1 MGEYKLTFLY
11 KRGLDHKTR
20 NVIVLFVILVLIVV
34 IAILIGNKMK
44 ANREELL
51 AHNAELQLELS
62 NIMAEL
68 ATEES
73 LREQLAELKEEQF
86 LSDKLMPDYNN
97 TTITLSY
104 IFDIFQKYS
113 TNFHF
118 NYRLVNT
125 GEVEGDEDV
134 HFIRYN
140 MTGQAYINLL
150 YVFLDQLER
159 QPAFYTIETIELGT
173 QPPEERGKVSFNID
187 FKAYYANDGAVPHE
201 DVALKNLRER
211 RLVYNIFYPRIHQ
224 PMDSEELRE
233 KLDISEIM
241 VVGMT
246 QERIFIRNRRTG
258 NIQVMYPGD
267 EIRYG
272 SLIEID
278 WINQEVVFR
287 ISPTGLAEEIRL
299 QIEAQ

>member
-1 MGEYKLTFLY
+1 
-11 KRGLDHKTR
+11 
-20 NVIVLFVILVLIVV
+20 
-34 IAILIGNKMK
+34 
-44 ANREELL
+44 
-51 AHNAELQLELS
+51 
-62 NIMAEL
+62 MAEL

-73 LREQLAELKEEQF
+73 LREQLEELKEEQF
-86 LSDKLMPDYNN
+86 LSDKLMPDFNN

-118 NYRLVNT
+118 NYMMDHT
-125 GEVEGDEDV
+125 GVVEEDEDV
-134 HFIRYN
+134 HFILYN
-140 MTGQAYINLL
+140 MSGYAYINLL

-159 QPAFYTIETIELGT
+159 QPAFYTIEKIELGT
-173 QPPEERGKVSFNID
+173 QPPEEQGKVSFNID
-187 FKAYYANDGAVPHE
+187 FKAYYAKDGAVPHE
-201 DVALKNLRER
+201 EVALKDLRER

-224 PMDSEELRE
+224 PIDSDEIRE

-246 QERIFIRNRRTG
+246 QERVFIRNRRTG

-272 SLIEID
+272 SLREID

-287 ISPTGLAEEIRL
+287 ISPSGLAEEIRL